1 MKNSNVQNLI
11 LLIDLRAAQA
21 ALAIHRPMPRGLL
34 ANSESKETTTT
45 PTIAKKRPM
54 SNMKK
59 KWKKLFIF
67 IFTVLNGSLRMVHPR
82 TQTVAVFALIM
93 DVAAL
98 VEIGPN
104 DWA

>member
-59 KWKKLFIF
+59 NEKLFIF

-82 TQTVAVFALIM
+82 KQTVAVFALIM